1 MQITPP
7 AVPIRFSPRQRRA
20 AKASAI
26 PFACVIL
33 LSLSASSA
41 FAQQCQTSSDLD
53 DATNSAIT
61 SAGRH
66 YFDLAAK
73 GDVAALRQG
82 ADATLIS
89 DFSPIEM
96 LVKDHQQDLAAAQV
110 TIRGDFLLEVDG
122 SAPLAHA
129 EFYCGVFG
137 KNGQTPGSA
146 IFNLDN
152 LPPGKYAV
160 VLLEAAGAK
169 ASSNFSLI
177 LSQAGADWKLAG
189 AYLKPSQSA
198 GHDTDWFT
206 ARAREFK
213 AKGQAHN
220 AWWFYLEAR
229 SVASPLSFM
238 FTQATDKLYDE
249 FQSLQPADLPANGKT
264 VELAAAGSSYQVTAI
279 FPQGVGDDLD
289 LIVKYQVTDAS
300 DSNHCYQ
307 SNVAVIAALAAK
319 YPEIRAAFAAVV
331 ARAQDSSGRDY
342 GTLQTMKEIK

>member
-1 MQITPP
+1 M
-7 AVPIRFSPRQRRA
+7 AESLWLV
-20 AKASAI
+20 AS
-26 PFACVIL
+26 VTL
-33 LSLSASSA
+33 LSFFAL
-41 FAQQCQTSSDLD
+41 AQQCQTSAELD

-61 SAGRH
+61 SAGRR

-73 GDVAALRQG
+73 GDVAALRQS

-89 DFSPIEM
+89 DFSPIET

-110 TIRGDFLLEVDG
+110 TTDGDFLLEVDG

-160 VLLEAAGAK
+160 VLLEAASAK
-169 ASSNFSLI
+169 AQWKFSLI
-177 LSQAGADWKLAG
+177 LIQAGADWKLAG
-189 AYLKPSQSA
+189 AYLKPAQSA
-198 GHDTDWFT
+198 GHDADWFT

-213 AKGQAHN
+213 AKGQMHN

-229 SVASPLSFM
+229 SEASPLSFM
-238 FTQATDKLYDE
+238 FTQATDRLYDE
-249 FQSLQPADLPANGKT
+249 FQSLQPADLPASSKPI
-264 VELAAAGSSYQVTAI
+264 ELATGGNTYQVTAI
-279 FPQGVGDDLD
+279 FPEGVGDDLD
-289 LIVKYQVTDAS
+289 LIVKYRVADAS

-307 SNVAVIAALAAK
+307 SNVAVIAALVAK
-319 YPEIRAAFAAVV
+319 YPEIRSAFAAVV
-331 ARAQDSSGRDY
+331 ARAQDSSGHDY
-342 GTLQTMKEIK
+342 GTLMVVKDIK